1 MKSKPILIVAGQPK
15 SIFFEILFKSI
26 RRKKI
31 KSPIIIISS
40 LKLLISEMNRFNFKK
55 KIKLQNIDSLL
66 DNKINNSNINVI
78 NVNLNYNKA
87 KKVNIKY
94 INSYIYNC
102 FDIAFKIIKTGYTDK
117 LINGPINKTNF
128 LNKKFL
134 GITEFI
140 SKKFS
145 VKNNAMLIYN
155 KNLSVCPLTTH
166 QPIKRVSNKINKKI
180 ILQKIDLIN
189 NFYLKFNKIKPKIA
203 VTGLNPHCES
213 ILKNSEE
220 KKIIIPSIKIAKKLG
235 YNVYGPFSA
244 DTVFQKENC
253 RNFNAIIGMYHDQ
266 VLGPFKTK
274 FEFDAINVT
283 LGLPFLRVTPDH
295 GPNEKMYKKNKSNPQ
310 SLIKAL
316 EFLDEN

>member
-155 KNLSVCPLTTH
+155 KNLSVSPLTTH

-180 ILQKIDLIN
+180 ILKKIDLIN

-253 RNFNAIIGMYHDQ
+253 RNFNVIIGMYHDQ

>member
-166 QPIKRVSNKINKKI
+166 QPIKIVSNKINKKI

-244 DTVFQKENC
+244 DTIFQKENC
-253 RNFNAIIGMYHDQ
+253 RNFNVIIGMYHDQ

>member
-15 SIFFEILFKSI
+15 SIFFEIFFKSI
-26 RRKKI
+26 RKKKI

-40 LKLLISEMNRFNFKK
+40 LKLLISEMKRFNFKK
-55 KIKLQNIDSLL
+55 KIKLQNINSLT
-66 DNKINNSNINVI
+66 NNEISKTKINII
-78 NVNLNYNKA
+78 NVNLNYS
-87 KKVNIKY
+87 KVRKINMKY
-94 INSYIYNC
+94 TNSYIYNC
-102 FDIAFKIIKTGYTDK
+102 FDIAFKILKTGYTDK
-117 LINGPINKTNF
+117 FINGPINKTSL

-140 SKKFS
+140 SKKFN

-166 QPIKRVSNKINKKI
+166 QPIKNVSKKINKKI
-180 ILQKIDLIN
+180 ILQKIVLIN
-189 NFYLKFNKIKPKIA
+189 NFYLKLNKIKPKIA

-220 KKIIIPSIKIAKKLG
+220 KKIIIPSLKRAKKLG
-235 YNVYGPFSA
+235 FNVYGPFAA
-244 DTVFQKENC
+244 DTIFQKENC
-253 RNFNAIIGMYHDQ
+253 RNFNVIIGMYHDQ

-274 FEFDAINVT
+274 FEYDAINVT
-283 LGLPFLRVTPDH
+283 IGLPFLRVTPDH

-316 EFLDEN
+316 EFLDKN